1 MKMEF
6 ESDDLELDVNID
18 GGVLTIIDESSSI
31 TVEINLSESD
41 MDYLKKRL
49 VECWNHEKKG

>member
-6 ESDDLELDVNID
+6 EADDLELDVNID
-18 GGVLTIIDESSSI
+18 SGVLTIIDESTSI
-31 TVEINLSESD
+31 TVEINLSKSD

-49 VECWNHEKKG
+49 VECWYSKKG